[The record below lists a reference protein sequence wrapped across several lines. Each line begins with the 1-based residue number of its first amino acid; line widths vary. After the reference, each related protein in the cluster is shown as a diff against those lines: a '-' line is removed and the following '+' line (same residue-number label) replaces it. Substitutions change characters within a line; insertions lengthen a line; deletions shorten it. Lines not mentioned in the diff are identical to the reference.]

1 MIEKKTTERSQ
12 NEPVETEIQ
21 EECNREGERRGM
33 HIDKE
38 KKRGKKPMQYQ
49 EFRRKNHTHT
59 LKEKGRDGTKQKTS
73 GANSLVI

>member
-1 MIEKKTTERSQ
+1 
-12 NEPVETEIQ
+12 
-21 EECNREGERRGM
+21 
-33 HIDKE
+33 
-38 KKRGKKPMQYQ
+38 MQYQ